1 MAPGVSAP
9 VRSVLGVS
17 AQPGV
22 ACPGVSPLKQSKLC
36 DTEYNSLVQAKSNY
50 TNEVLK
56 NQDI

>member
-22 ACPGVSPLKQSKLC
+22 AWPGVSPVLNHQTQFKLSVKLFYSI
-36 DTEYNSLVQAKSNY
+36 TSSH
-50 TNEVLK
+50 
-56 NQDI
+56 